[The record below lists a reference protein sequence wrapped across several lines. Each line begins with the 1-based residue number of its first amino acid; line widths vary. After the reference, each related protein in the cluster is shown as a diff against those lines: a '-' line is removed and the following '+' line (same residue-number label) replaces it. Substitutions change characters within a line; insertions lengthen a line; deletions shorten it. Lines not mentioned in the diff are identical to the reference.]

1 MALVQL
7 CRGRVE
13 VQLDEKPLFDQ
24 VGDGG
29 MDLVFEVVHVLVR
42 VNGADRD
49 VGDVGFDVEG
59 IGGGSMRHAFSDELC
74 DVAGK
79 GGKYT
84 PCAV

>member
-7 CRGRVE
+7 CRWRVE
-13 VQLDEKPLFDQ
+13 VQLDEKPLLDQ

-29 MDLVFEVVHVLVR
+29 VDLVFEVVHVLVR

-49 VGDVGFDVEG
+49 VGDVGFDVES
-59 IGGGSMRHAFSDELC
+59 IGGGSMRHAFSDALC
-74 DVAGK
+74 DDAGK
-79 GGKYT
+79 GGKCT